1 MDDAVIHYG
10 AFLLATF
17 TGAVVS
23 GLAGFAFAPII
34 ASIWLH
40 ILTPVETVTLIAAF
54 GLIVQG
60 AGSWRVRHALDWRRL
75 APFLIGAAGGI
86 PLGIAILQWADV
98 RHVKTAVGAFLVLFA
113 AYSLL
118 RPSLAP
124 VQTGGKALDGAVGF
138 VNGVLAGIAGIPGI
152 LVVMWATLR
161 RWPNDVQRAVFQPL
175 ALASFAIITVLLG
188 ASGTITTRTI
198 KLFFL
203 GLPIL
208 LAGTWLGLRLYGRLD
223 QDNFRRIVLAL
234 LALSGLLLVI
244 PPLRS

>member
-1 MDDAVIHYG
+1 MACV
-10 AFLLATF
+10 
-17 TGAVVS
+17 
-23 GLAGFAFAPII
+23 
-34 ASIWLH
+34 
-40 ILTPVETVTLIAAF
+40 
-54 GLIVQG
+54 
-60 AGSWRVRHALDWRRL
+60 
-75 APFLIGAAGGI
+75 
-86 PLGIAILQWADV
+86 
-98 RHVKTAVGAFLVLFA
+98 
-113 AYSLL
+113 

-124 VQTGGKALDGAVGF
+124 VQTGGKALDGVVGF
-138 VNGVLAGIAGIPGI
+138 INGVLAGIAGIPGI

-175 ALASFAIITVLLG
+175 ALASFALITILLERERDDHR
-188 ASGTITTRTI
+188 RTI

-203 GLPIL
+203 GLPVL